1 MPTELLDP
9 ELAQDTK
16 HEKGW
21 KVVIFNDDVTPYNL
35 VVFAIQ
41 HGAGLSEEVAEMI
54 AKEAHQT
61 DGAVVKTNLS
71 KEKADLIAEVIHLIT
86 KAKGKFPGV
95 KVEAQKDD

>member
-1 MPTELLDP
+1 MAIELLDP

-21 KVVIFNDDVTPYNL
+21 KVVIFNDDVTPYDL

-61 DGAVVKTNLS
+61 DGAVVKNNLTE
-71 KEKADLIAEVIHLIT
+71 EKAEAIAEVIHVLT
-86 KAKGKFPGV
+86 QAKGRFPGV
-95 KVEAQKDD
+95 RVEAQKDE